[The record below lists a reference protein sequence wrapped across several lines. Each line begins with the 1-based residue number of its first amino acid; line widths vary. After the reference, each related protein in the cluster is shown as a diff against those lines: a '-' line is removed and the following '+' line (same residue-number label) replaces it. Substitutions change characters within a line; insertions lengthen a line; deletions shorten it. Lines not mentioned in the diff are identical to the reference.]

1 MGLMDLQQEMLDR
14 QAERDRELRDFE
26 ARETR
31 RQELHEKLL
40 ALMPVLLK
48 TLTGETSGGLTEA
61 ITDRDPNVIPITRAQ
76 SAREDRLK
84 AQAFKKIDG
93 MSGEEIAQ
101 LLQSRDPDERRMF
114 KRLFDMYCE
123 WKGNKGK

>member
-1 MGLMDLQQEMLDR
+1 MGLMDLQQAMLDR

-31 RQELHEKLL
+31 RQELQEKLL

-48 TLTGETSGGLTEA
+48 SVTGEASGGLTEA
-61 ITDRDPNVIPITRAQ
+61 IADRDPNVIPITRAQ
-76 SAREDRLK
+76 SAREDRLR

-101 LLQSRDPDERRMF
+101 LLQSPDPHERRMF
-114 KRLFDMYCE
+114 KRLFEMYCE
-123 WKGNKGK
+123 WKGKKA